1 MKYSFT
7 KCNDEGELF
16 KVDGCDS
23 WDEAIRQ
30 VEKGI
35 NGRDAV
41 LADRADKEKSAPA
54 TAQLAKPAS
63 APPAPAKPDMVEKY
77 DEDGK
82 VIK

>member
-41 LADRADKEKSAPA
+41 LAERAAKETPAPA
-54 TAQLAKPAS
+54 PAAQAKPAS
-63 APPAPAKPDMVEKY
+63 PPPAPAKPDMVEKY